1 MRDLPPETSMP
12 WDASKFHL
20 CIILVMSIELERLE
34 KPLRKLRKSLKRW
47 PSDPSVEMVH
57 KLRTHTRRL
66 EAMLNSFML
75 EREPDMRRL
84 LKAMNPVRKAA
95 GAVRDMD
102 VLVADALTLP
112 NAAKN
117 DSVVRLVEHLGS
129 LRDKSS
135 GKLREVIAVE
145 RKQAR
150 RNLKQC
156 IRLTS
161 DKKLQT
167 KQAPPAVVVGVA
179 TNLAAGLRRWPR
191 LNRNNIHEFRKQA
204 KKLRYILQMAE
215 SAGASSNR
223 ASDKAWL
230 NSLGKVKDQVG
241 DWHDWCELEEI
252 AHEVLSKKDD
262 GATLKQIAETVNNRF
277 KQAVATANKMR
288 ARYLSGGAAGKRG
301 QMNDSVVKTAARLAG

>member
-1 MRDLPPETSMP
+1 MP
-12 WDASKFHL
+12 
-20 CIILVMSIELERLE
+20 IELERLE
-34 KPLRKLRKSLKRW
+34 KPLRKLRKSLKHW
-47 PSDPSVEMVH
+47 PSDPSFEMVH
-57 KLRTHTRRL
+57 KLRTQTRRL

-75 EREPDMRRL
+75 EREPEMRRL
-84 LKAMNPVRKAA
+84 LKAMNPIRKAA

-117 DSVVRLVEHLGS
+117 ESIVRLVEHLGS

-135 GKLREVIAVE
+135 EKLQHVIGVD

-150 RNLKQC
+150 RYLKQC

-161 DKKLQT
+161 DKRLQT
-167 KQAPPAVVVGVA
+167 KQAPPAVAVGVA

-191 LNRNNIHEFRKQA
+191 LNQSNIHEFRKQA

-215 SAGASSNR
+215 SPGASSNLAADR
-223 ASDKAWL
+223 AWL
-230 NSLGKVKDQVG
+230 NSLSKVKDQIG
-241 DWHDWCELEEI
+241 DWHDWCELEQI
-252 AHEVLSKKDD
+252 AREVLCKKDD
-262 GATLKQIAETVNNRF
+262 RATLKQIAETVNNRF
-277 KQAVATANKMR
+277 EQAVATANKMR

-301 QMNDSVVKTAARLAG
+301 KINDSVVKTAARLAG

>member
-1 MRDLPPETSMP
+1 MP
-12 WDASKFHL
+12 
-20 CIILVMSIELERLE
+20 IELERLE
-34 KPLRKLRKSLKRW
+34 KPFRRLRKSLKHW

-57 KLRTHTRRL
+57 KLRTQTRRL

-75 EREPDMRRL
+75 EREPEMRRL

-117 DSVVRLVEHLGS
+117 ESIVRLVEHLGS

-135 GKLREVIAVE
+135 GKLQQVIAVE

-150 RNLKQC
+150 RYLKRC

-167 KQAPPAVVVGVA
+167 KQATPAVAVGVA

-191 LNRNNIHEFRKQA
+191 LDQSNIHEFRKQA

-215 SAGASSNR
+215 SPGASSNR
-223 ASDKAWL
+223 ASGTGWL
-230 NSLGKVKDQVG
+230 NALGKVKDQIG
-241 DWHDWCELEEI
+241 DWHDWCELEQI

-262 GATLKQIAETVNNRF
+262 AATLKQIAKTVNNRF
-277 KQAVATANKMR
+277 QQAVATANKMR
-288 ARYLSGGAAGKRG
+288 VRYLSGSAAGKRD
-301 QMNDSVVKTAARLAG
+301 QISDSVVKTAARLAG

>member
-1 MRDLPPETSMP
+1 MP
-12 WDASKFHL
+12 
-20 CIILVMSIELERLE
+20 IELERLE
-34 KPLRKLRKSLKRW
+34 KPFRRLRKSLKHW

-57 KLRTHTRRL
+57 KLRTQTRRL

-75 EREPDMRRL
+75 EREPEMRRL

-117 DSVVRLVEHLGS
+117 ESIVRLVEHLGS
-129 LRDKSS
+129 LRDKSA
-135 GKLREVIAVE
+135 GKLQQVIAVE

-150 RNLKQC
+150 RYLKRC

-167 KQAPPAVVVGVA
+167 KHATPAVAVGVA

-191 LNRNNIHEFRKQA
+191 LDQSNIHEFRKQA

-215 SAGASSNR
+215 SPGASSNR
-223 ASDKAWL
+223 ATGTGWL
-230 NSLGKVKDQVG
+230 NALAKVKDQIG
-241 DWHDWCELEEI
+241 DWHDWCELEQI

-262 GATLKQIAETVNNRF
+262 AATLKQIAKTVNNRF
-277 KQAVATANKMR
+277 QQAVATANKTR
-288 ARYLSGGAAGKRG
+288 VRYLSGSAAGKRD
-301 QMNDSVVKTAARLAG
+301 QISDSVVKTAARLAG